1 VLELKPKDLKFGK
14 KKKTKLKPSLE
25 KPPNKFCNVKIGT
38 KSFSFLREEPH
49 NIANIP

>member
-1 VLELKPKDLKFGK
+1 VLELKPKGLKIE
-14 KKKTKLKPSLE
+14 KKTKLKLE